1 MLDGVLGRTFVT
13 KNQAPAPRTRKMP
26 TQRERRT
33 ESLPLDRLPG
43 AAAPPVTP
51 VGGDPGCTIESRRPA
66 VRPDHHV
73 HRACHIGARRPRRSL
88 INLFGVELEEEM
100 STSDVVLLLSSVP
113 ERTSDLVYWLDEA
126 RLRYRH
132 GPAFPT
138 LGSLIAHLV
147 DSAPK
152 VDGLLRHAHLDGQKT
167 ADVRAAIDPGHDQDL
182 TLPLQEAL
190 EDFAR
195 VRRRTVDLLHGWG
208 RPEWERTITDPRG
221 AEMSLLEVCRLVAKH
236 EMAHVAQIRNLSALL
251 PEPQDLGPVRPIRV
265 NGQ

>member
-1 MLDGVLGRTFVT
+1 MVPSHR
-13 KNQAPAPRTRKMP
+13 
-26 TQRERRT
+26 
-33 ESLPLDRLPG
+33 PG
-43 AAAPPVTP
+43 ADAPGLLSFRYEVRTSLRATRDNAWETQKTSR
-51 VGGDPGCTIESRRPA
+51 GRGKPGRQRQAGE
-66 VRPDHHV
+66 
-73 HRACHIGARRPRRSL
+73 GRSL
-88 INLFGVELEEEM
+88 AAGKLCLMELQEEM
-100 STSDVVLLLSSVP
+100 STSDVVLLLGSVP
-113 ERTSDLVYWLDEA
+113 ERTADLVYWLDEA

-152 VDGLLRHAHLDGQKT
+152 VDALLRHAHLDGQTT
-167 ADVRAAIDPGHDQDL
+167 ADVRAAIDPSHDQEL
-182 TLPLQEAL
+182 TQPLQEAL

-208 RPEWERTITDPRG
+208 HAEWERAITDPRG
-221 AEMSLLEVCRLVAKH
+221 SEMNLLDVCRLVAKH

-251 PEPQDLGPVRPIRV
+251 PEPREGGPIRPAGV